1 MNEENKEV
9 VKETTTEIKQEVNN
23 EVPKVE
29 VKENKKS
36 NKLLLILLPIFLVVI
51 GACVI
56 VVLLLNGNSKYKKYE
71 DLVEKSAKL
80 YVSLNEIEFD
90 YSLLNYG
97 LIKISDMR
105 ETMLIADDI
114 KECDGYVKVTDNG
127 DEEVYK
133 TYITCG
139 NKYTTEG
146 YDPALVS
153 AYDFDNTL
161 PSENNAVENNDT
173 TETDKKIS
181 TEVKI
186 DETQKSESTIST
198 TLNKSDYELV
208 KLEKKDKIETDYYKV
223 NISIENGN
231 LIAIN
236 SNDDK
241 VIFNF
246 KNAEKF
252 ILGKD
257 TSMSVDGQKL
267 YVITKDGKFY
277 YTNQSGKGSFTDIIK
292 SVKETYKLDELFTLF
307 DYSEKV
313 VDVYYNFQS
322 NDRAGK
328 YIEPIVETESGKL
341 IAIDTKTGK
350 LTEYVD

>member
-9 VKETTTEIKQEVNN
+9 VKETTTEIKKEVNN

-36 NKLLLILLPIFLVVI
+36 NKLLLILLPIFLVII

-153 AYDFDNTL
+153 AYDFDSTL
-161 PSENNAVENNDT
+161 PSDNTTADDNDKD
-173 TETDKKIS
+173 EKILE
-181 TEVKI
+181 EVKI
-186 DETQKSESTIST
+186 DDELKSDSIIST

-208 KLEKKDKIETDYYKV
+208 KLEKNDKIETDYYKV

-277 YTNQSGKGSFTDIIK
+277 YTNQSGKGSFTDIIQ

-350 LTEYVD
+350 LTEYIE